1 MPNSTQAVYPYTSRR
16 CQFIQQDTNN
26 VFNQASVRE
35 VQFDVNELPDMS
47 SGSGGVSSP
56 ASRVISKAALI
67 ALITIVSV
75 AAIAAVAIPLL
86 IAFLKS
92 EITTTTTT
100 TTSTTATTTT
110 TTTTSTTT
118 STTSTTT
125 TTTTTSTT
133 TTTTT
138 ATTTTTTTSNAIVY
152 SQSFSSGTTPSSQCT
167 AWTTFRALLV
177 GTSYTSLTISG
188 SNDPTGITLT
198 NAVYVNAIAQ
208 ALRTYSTYGP
218 VSSNSYSWQVGGCG
232 SGPELTATGCICCC
246 NTGYTV
252 RPCIGNSNWG
262 GVNSNACSAG
272 SQTLTVTIM

>member
-1 MPNSTQAVYPYTSRR
+1 MYVT
-16 CQFIQQDTNN
+16 
-26 VFNQASVRE
+26 
-35 VQFDVNELPDMS
+35 
-47 SGSGGVSSP
+47 
-56 ASRVISKAALI
+56 
-67 ALITIVSV
+67 
-75 AAIAAVAIPLL
+75 
-86 IAFLKS
+86 
-92 EITTTTTT
+92 
-100 TTSTTATTTT
+100 
-110 TTTTSTTT
+110 
-118 STTSTTT
+118 
-125 TTTTTSTT
+125 
-133 TTTTT
+133 
-138 ATTTTTTTSNAIVY
+138 NAIVY

-272 SQTLTVTIM
+272 SQTLTVTI